1 MTAYRKFRKRNR
13 GIGFRN
19 RERLFPV
26 LPIIKTFLTCDRKHT
41 YFFIWPDDDDDDDD
55 DGILKFGESYSYG
68 D

>member
-1 MTAYRKFRKRNR
+1 
-13 GIGFRN
+13 
-19 RERLFPV
+19 
-26 LPIIKTFLTCDRKHT
+26 LPIIKTILTCDRKHT